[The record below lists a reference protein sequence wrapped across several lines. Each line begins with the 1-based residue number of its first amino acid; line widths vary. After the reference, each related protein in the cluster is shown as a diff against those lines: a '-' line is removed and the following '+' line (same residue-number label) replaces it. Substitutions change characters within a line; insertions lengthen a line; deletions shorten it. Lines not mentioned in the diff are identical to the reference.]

1 MKRLII
7 LVLLALSFDITHAC
21 TSAIVSGKA
30 TPDGRPL
37 LWKHRDSGFSEN
49 KLMFYHGSKYD
60 FIGVINSGDSLG
72 REIWMGS
79 NSAGFSIMN
88 TMSYNINTGL
98 KADVPDDQEGLFMK
112 AALERCATLEDFE
125 AFLKE
130 GKGKWGIAANFGVID
145 AKGGAAYYETG
156 YYSYTKFDVNDPKV
170 APDGYLIR
178 TNFSFTGDEEH
189 GLGHIRYNTAE
200 ELFKNYYTNKNITLE
215 FIFHDADRNL
225 QNSLLKN
232 DLYKGDLPGDITEVK
247 YIPFRDYIV
256 RNSTVSSMIVQGVKP
271 GENPELTTLWTVLG
285 WPMTTLV
292 TPVWVKAGK
301 SLPEVTVAP
310 GTKTAPINRFAL
322 DLKKKCYTAT
332 MDNGSDYLNLSALLN
347 KKGTG
352 IAQTLLPK
360 ENEIVEKTK
369 SLISKWREKGFNAG
383 EAKDFYGW
391 LDKYIYTQYK
401 ASSGI

>member
-1 MKRLII
+1 LKRLVTLLLLII
-7 LVLLALSFDITHAC
+7 SFNITNAC

-37 LWKHRDSGFSEN
+37 LWKHRDSGFIEN
-49 KLMFYHGSKYD
+49 KLMFYHGAKYD
-60 FIGVINSGDSLG
+60 YIGVINSADSLG

-88 TMSYNINTGL
+88 TMSYNLNIGQ
-98 KADVPDDQEGLFMK
+98 KAGVPDDQEGLFMK
-112 AALERCATLEDFE
+112 AALERCATLKDFE
-125 AFLKE
+125 EFLKE

-145 AKGGAAYYETG
+145 AQGGAAYYETG
-156 YYSYTKFDVNDPKV
+156 YYSFVKFDVNDPKV

-200 ELFKNYYTNKNITLE
+200 SLFKNYYTNKNISLE
-215 FIFHDADRNL
+215 FILHDADRNL
-225 QNSLLKN
+225 QNSLLKT
-232 DLYKGDLPGDITEVK
+232 DLYKMDLPEDTKDVK

-271 GENPELTTLWTVLG
+271 GENPDMTTLWTVLG

-292 TPVWVKAGK
+292 TPVWVKAGA

-310 GTKTAPINRFAL
+310 EGKTAPINQYAL

-360 ENEIVEKTK
+360 EKEIVSKTNA
-369 SLISKWREKGFNAG
+369 LISKWRDKGFNLG
-383 EAKDFYGW
+383 EAKEFYGW
-391 LDKYIYTQYK
+391 LDKYIYSQYK
-401 ASSGI
+401 NLSGI